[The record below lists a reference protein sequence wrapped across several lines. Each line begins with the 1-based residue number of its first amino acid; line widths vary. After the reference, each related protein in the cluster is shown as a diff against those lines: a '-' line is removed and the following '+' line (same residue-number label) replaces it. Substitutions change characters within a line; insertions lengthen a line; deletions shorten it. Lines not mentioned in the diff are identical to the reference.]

1 MQINEKKIT
10 KSRYNDERIL
20 TRISEN
26 EYILEGNSR
35 YARGGVLNDGA
46 KFFDLEGGPF
56 YAVGDKILDSDDE
69 RRIIDFEGIETDK
82 KNYEIIKLTVA

>member
-20 TRISEN
+20 TKISDN
-26 EYILEGNSR
+26 EYILEGKSR
-35 YARGGVLNDGA
+35 FARGGVLNDGA

-56 YAVGDKILDSDDE
+56 YAVGDKILDSDDD
-69 RRIIDFEGIETDK
+69 RRIIDFEGLDTDK
-82 KNYEIIKLTVA
+82 KDYSIIKLTVA